1 LKGKGLQRVCR
12 GRSPAWFA
20 VAYYLLTTQVLGKD
34 EFQINKKLPKEVLRA
49 LGKSRRKNI
58 EEEIV
63 NLTKEIKDNQ
73 EVQYDLKENPIE
85 RNKACERAKDKKA
98 KRTTLSKELQSLK
111 KGQYFLPSESIPL
124 QKMRQKD
131 NKENKTYKVKE
142 KNRKQS

>member
-1 LKGKGLQRVCR
+1 M
-12 GRSPAWFA
+12 
-20 VAYYLLTTQVLGKD
+20 LGKD

-98 KRTTLSKELQSLK
+98 KRTTVKRTTEFK
-111 KGQYFLPSESIPL
+111 KGPILPTI
-124 QKMRQKD
+124 
-131 NKENKTYKVKE
+131 
-142 KNRKQS
+142 